1 MLFAQGCIVL
11 EDRSVVNKGGHLL
24 MRAIGGGAIGGWG
37 GAVRSR
43 GGAVGGR
50 GGLGM
55 VDRLGLGMMVH
66 TGLWLV
72 HVMRGQGG
80 SGHMV
85 SRGVMDWG
93 VM

>member
-37 GAVRSR
+37 GAV
-43 GGAVGGR
+43 GGGGW
-50 GGLGM
+50 LVM
-55 VDRLGLGMMVH
+55 VDRLGLGMVH

>member
-24 MRAIGGGAIGGWG
+24 MRAIGGGA
-37 GAVRSR
+37 VRSR

-50 GGLGM
+50 GGLVM
-55 VDRLGLGMMVH
+55 VDRLGLGMVH